1 MRVLQLIDSL
11 RPGGAEKMAV
21 NIANGLLPYVEG
33 SYLCC
38 TRQEGLLKEQLK
50 AEVGYVFLNRRSS
63 LDPRAILKL
72 RNYIIEN
79 NITIVHAHS
88 TSYFLAGLLKLSG
101 GSFKLIWHDH
111 YGESEFLE
119 KREFK
124 VLKKFSRLFAGVISV
139 NTALKDWA
147 VENLQCKNV
156 IELKNFIAKFE
167 NTGSAAIKLKGSSTD
182 FKIICVANLRPQKDH
197 LNLLRAFELLDPNL
211 NVSLHLIG
219 EDPETVYSA
228 YVLKELESSPVSHK
242 IHHYGTQPE
251 IIPLLQQADLGV
263 LSSRS
268 EGLPLALLEYGIA
281 GLPVVCTI
289 VGQCAA
295 VINNY
300 GKIVEKENSKMLFEG
315 ISAYLD
321 DRLKMKEEAK
331 LFQQEVEKD
340 YAEKGIL
347 KKYMNFIERD
357 I

>member
-1 MRVLQLIDSL
+1 
-11 RPGGAEKMAV
+11 MAV
-21 NIANGLLPYVEG
+21 NIANGLLPHVEG

-38 TRQEGLLKEQLK
+38 TRQEGLLKKQLK
-50 AEVGYVFLNRRSS
+50 AEVGYVFLNKRSS

-72 RNYIIEN
+72 RNFIKEN

-101 GSFKLIWHDH
+101 GNFKLIWHDH

-124 VLKKFSRLFAGVISV
+124 VLKRFSRLFAGIISV
-139 NTALKDWA
+139 NTALKNWA
-147 VENLQCKNV
+147 VEKLECEKV
-156 IELKNFIAKFE
+156 IELKNFIPKVE
-167 NTGSAAIKLKGSSTD
+167 NTGPSAIRLKGSFTD

-197 LNLLRAFELLDPNL
+197 LNLIRAFELLDPNL
-211 NVSLHLIG
+211 AVSLHLIG
-219 EDPETVYSA
+219 EDPETAYSA
-228 YVLKELESSPVSHK
+228 SVLKELESSPVSLK
-242 IHHYGTQPE
+242 IHYYGSQPE

-281 GLPVVCTI
+281 GLPVVCTN
-289 VGQCAA
+289 VGQCSA
-295 VINNY
+295 VLNKC
-300 GKIVEKENSKMLFEG
+300 GKIVEKENSKMLYEG
-315 ISAYLD
+315 ISGYLN
-321 DRLKMKEEAK
+321 DRLKMKEDAT
-331 LFQQEVEKD
+331 LFQQEVEKN
-340 YAEKGIL
+340 YSEKEVL